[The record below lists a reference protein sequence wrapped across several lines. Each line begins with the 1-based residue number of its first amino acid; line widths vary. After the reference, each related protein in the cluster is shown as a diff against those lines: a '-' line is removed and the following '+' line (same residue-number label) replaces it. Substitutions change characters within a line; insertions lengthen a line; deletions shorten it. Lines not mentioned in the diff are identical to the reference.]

1 MAMSRTV
8 VPRPTDAE
16 LAILRILWDRGPSTV
31 RQVHDILAGERPAA
45 YTTALKLL
53 QIMTEKGLVERDER
67 DRTHIYRA
75 KLSEETTQRQLV
87 RDLLD
92 RAFGG
97 SSSKLVMQALAT
109 RRASAEELRD
119 IRKAIDGARN
129 EREVRRDDDARD

>member
-1 MAMSRTV
+1 MSRATT
-8 VPRPTDAE
+8 PRPTDGE

-31 RQVHDILAGERPAA
+31 RQVHDILAHERQAA

-75 KLSEETTQRQLV
+75 RLSEETTQRQLV

-109 RRASAEELRD
+109 KRASAEELRD

-129 EREVRRDDDARD
+129 DREERNDRD